1 MSHPRK
7 EQGEASIEFF
17 CFICFSKPHVHI
29 KQLLQSST
37 KHLCP
42 LYHPNSIGGLGMN
55 MALCSIIIIKAI
67 WLYLVSNMKYNKRPT
82 YSLSFIFL
90 HTLPT
95 LIIYSIYASTRLEN
109 PILIYYMML
118 SSSLNIG
125 MSGFTSSVFR

>member
-1 MSHPRK
+1 
-7 EQGEASIEFF
+7 
-17 CFICFSKPHVHI
+17 
-29 KQLLQSST
+29 
-37 KHLCP
+37 
-42 LYHPNSIGGLGMN
+42 

-125 MSGFTSSVFR
+125 LSGFRSSVFR